1 MNRVLSDFKAF
12 YKWSSCYFT
21 FKAMTQLYA
30 CGYIAELQLF
40 HTKDRFAPLIKLPVI
55 CANKFRFTFLRLR
68 FIQYESLYRKLYK
81 SYISLSVS
89 S

>member
-1 MNRVLSDFKAF
+1 
-12 YKWSSCYFT
+12 
-21 FKAMTQLYA
+21 MTQLYA

-68 FIQYESLYRKLYK
+68 FIQYESLSRKLYK

-89 S
+89 SWIYIYDIYTMWLLQGEIF